1 MASIL
6 LHSLEPVFTCPCC
19 PHMLRVL
26 RVEHVQCVEDV
37 QHMLPVFRSPQNSS
51 QHALKRA
58 RHERE

>member
-1 MASIL
+1 M
-6 LHSLEPVFTCPCC
+6 V
-19 PHMLRVL
+19 RVL

>member
-1 MASIL
+1 
-6 LHSLEPVFTCPCC
+6 
-19 PHMLRVL
+19 MLRVL